1 MLYVIADLQD
11 SQHRQPELS
20 DNGGDKFGGME
31 ENEEEGAVGGGEEG
45 AVGGKEEGA
54 VGGKEEKKPSRKEL
68 KKMKKKVRRIV

>member
-20 DNGGDKFGGME
+20 DNGGDKSGGME
-31 ENEEEGAVGGGEEG
+31 ENGEEG
-45 AVGGKEEGA
+45 AVEGEEEGA

-68 KKMKKKVRRIV
+68 KKMKKKVRRIVCRARG